1 MTRGVTRARVVA
13 AAVAMAV
20 ALAGCGSERAEH
32 AAPGSTARARA
43 AVTRGDLVPRLLL
56 SGELRS
62 GEAIELEAPK
72 TDIWELTIRWMIE
85 DGSTVKAGDR
95 VLEFDNSAF
104 TTGLEEKRVAAVEA
118 ASAYDAFLDTSAM
131 ATAVKDHELA
141 QHEIALEKA
150 TLLAS
155 VPSDLL
161 ALRTAQERQL
171 EKTRAAVAVE
181 RGAKEAKAE
190 RQANALERQVK
201 QIELDKAKRAI
212 ASARDGIDKLVIT
225 APRDGM
231 VIVGIH
237 PWEERQFQLGDVVQ
251 PGFSILTLPDFSAP
265 MEVRADLS
273 DVDDGRVAIG
283 MAGTCTLDAYP
294 REPLPCR
301 VEELAPVAR
310 ARGRQSLRRSFALRL
325 SLEKTDPHRMR
336 QGMSVKVELPGTPVA
351 NALLVPRGAIVI
363 DGDAAKVRLASGD
376 LRAITLGPCDAQRC
390 AVTAGVTEG
399 EAVQP

>member
-1 MTRGVTRARVVA
+1 V
-13 AAVAMAV
+13 
-20 ALAGCGSERAEH
+20 
-32 AAPGSTARARA
+32 
-43 AVTRGDLVPRLLL
+43 VTRGDLAPRLLL
-56 SGELRS
+56 TGELRS
-62 GEAIELEAPK
+62 GEQVELEAPK
-72 TDIWELTIRWMIE
+72 TDIWELTIRWMID
-85 DGSTVKAGDR
+85 DGAAVKAGDR

-118 ASAYDAFLDTSAM
+118 ASAYDTFLDTSAM
-131 ATAVKDHELA
+131 ANAVKDHELE
-141 QHEIALEKA
+141 QHRIALAKA

-161 ALRTAQERQL
+161 AQRTAQERQL
-171 EKTRAAVAVE
+171 EKTRAGVAVE
-181 RGAKEAKAE
+181 RAEKDAKAE

-212 ASARDGIDKLVIT
+212 ATARDGIDKLVLT

-231 VIVGIH
+231 VLVGIH
-237 PWEERQFQLGDVVQ
+237 PWEERQFQLGDTVQ
-251 PGFSILTLPDFSAP
+251 PGFAILTLPDLSTP
-265 MEVRADLS
+265 MVVRADLS

-283 MAGTCTLDAYP
+283 MIGTCTLDAYP
-294 REPLPCR
+294 REALPCK

-310 ARGRQSLRRSFALRL
+310 ARGRQSLRRVFALRL
-325 SLEKTDPHRMR
+325 SLAQTDPDRMR
-336 QGMSVKVELPGTPVA
+336 PGMSVKIELPGEPVKA
-351 NALLVPRGAIVI
+351 ALLVPRGAIVV
-363 DGDAAKVRLASGD
+363 DGDAAKVRLASGE